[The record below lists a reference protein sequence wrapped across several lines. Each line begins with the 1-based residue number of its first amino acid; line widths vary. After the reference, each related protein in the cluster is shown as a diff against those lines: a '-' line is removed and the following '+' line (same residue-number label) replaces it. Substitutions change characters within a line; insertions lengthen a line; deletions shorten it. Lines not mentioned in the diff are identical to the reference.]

1 MESRVVVPI
10 LLQANVGLFST
21 GNRALIEKRSDK
33 YESSHD
39 ILIIFKCFSGVII
52 PGDECNYTTSYV

>member
-10 LLQANVGLFST
+10 LLRANVVVFSK
-21 GNRALIEKRSDK
+21 GNRDDK

-39 ILIIFKCFSGVII
+39 IVII
-52 PGDECNYTTSYV
+52 LKRFGEVITSGSECNYTTSYV